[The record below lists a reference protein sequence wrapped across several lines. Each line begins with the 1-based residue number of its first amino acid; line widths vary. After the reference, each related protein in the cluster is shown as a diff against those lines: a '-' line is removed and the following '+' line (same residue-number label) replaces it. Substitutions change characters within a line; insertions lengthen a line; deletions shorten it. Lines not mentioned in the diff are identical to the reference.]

1 MNGKEFLAMA
11 IIAGLANEDAIS
23 GREHFARMILAG
35 LEGNNEELV
44 IADAVQSGATV
55 TIEELLEV
63 IEALLLAAEP
73 HVGGKA
79 VDTIRIGTYRAIYG
93 HEPTE
98 FQLRARIEIARRQR
112 IANA

>member
-1 MNGKEFLAMA
+1 MSGKEFLAMA

-44 IADAVQSGATV
+44 IAEAVESGTTV
-55 TIEELLEV
+55 SLGELLEV

-73 HVGGKA
+73 HVGGRT
-79 VDTIRIGTYRAIYG
+79 VDQIRIGTYRAIYG

-98 FQLRARIEIARRQR
+98 AQLRARIEIARRKR
-112 IANA
+112 TAIT

>member
-1 MNGKEFLAMA
+1 MSGKELLAMA

-23 GREHFARMILAG
+23 GRQHFARIILAG

-44 IADAVQSGATV
+44 IADAVAAGATV
-55 TIEELLEV
+55 TIEELIEV
-63 IEALLLAAEP
+63 IETLLLAAEP
-73 HVGGKA
+73 HVGGQTA
-79 VDTIRIGTYRAIYG
+79 DLIRIGTYRAIYG

-98 FQLRARIEIARRQR
+98 IQLRARIEQARRKR